1 MTFSGNDIWHET
13 YCCCTSML
21 ILYAKLGTYRI
32 SGYVGYPARF
42 LLSGDHPESGKNI
55 RQFLPDIRQVGGH
68 RDGDGRATDV
78 ASLSSPTPS
87 NAAASECYTAN
98 GERAGAETGRQGVTV
113 VKHGQLA
120 PGPTT
125 NQRMLTA
132 RAGYWRRAG
141 SWTT

>member
-1 MTFSGNDIWHET
+1 M
-13 YCCCTSML
+13 
-21 ILYAKLGTYRI
+21 YRI
-32 SGYVGYPARF
+32 SGYAGYPARF
-42 LLSGDHPESGKNI
+42 LLSSDYPESGKNI

-68 RDGDGRATDV
+68 RDGDGRTTDV
-78 ASLSSPTPS
+78 ASLSSPTRS

-98 GERAGAETGRQGVTV
+98 RERMASDETGRQWMTV

-125 NQRMLTA
+125 NQRKLTA